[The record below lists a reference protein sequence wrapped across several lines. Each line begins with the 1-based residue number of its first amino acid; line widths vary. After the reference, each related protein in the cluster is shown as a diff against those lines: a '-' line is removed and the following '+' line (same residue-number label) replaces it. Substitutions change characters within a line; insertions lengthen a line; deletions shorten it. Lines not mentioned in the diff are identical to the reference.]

1 MKNYTRIALL
11 SLILCSFSVFATSN
25 NGKRQVKKTTKAV
38 QKAANQN
45 QTQAITPFF
54 FEDFASGLPAGW
66 QALDNAGNGVNW
78 AYTTTGIV
86 NQGNYPGFDSLSH
99 TNTSAANG
107 YMIYDSDA
115 SNGSV
120 GGEDADLITDAI
132 DCSAHSNVHL
142 SFNELLA
149 HFAESATV
157 SVSTDGST
165 WTQVFDAA
173 AGMNQNDVTPNPTAI
188 DIDITA
194 LAANQVTVY
203 IKFNFTGDYD
213 YYWMIDDITLYEQ
226 DGTDAFLTSIT
237 SPANSCTLLTSAEP
251 IEISIYNNGGTDIT
265 QFDISFIADNGAP
278 QLETVTTSILP
289 GATLSYLFS
298 ATADF
303 SAPGAHTI
311 QAFITVLGDTTQT
324 NDTITG
330 SFYTGPRS
338 IPGNPGYSNGFEM
351 SDDLSGFLIEDV
363 NNDSISWDLSN
374 ILPNSGDLCAR
385 ISAPVADDY
394 IFTTCFELIDTMVYD
409 ITYFYRATSTSTPTN
424 MRVVLTTDQNS
435 SAISQVI
442 SPAILVSNLAYLPG
456 TAQITVPT
464 TGTYY
469 FGFHA
474 YSSDS
479 LVGLRIDDIN
489 ITSAAGVGIN
499 TILAG
504 KTVVYPNPSTG
515 MIYLNSTVNSASF
528 DVEVINAL
536 GQTVFAKKFGQLS
549 AEMIDLSN
557 QAAGQYVV
565 KVINDKGVNTQIVN
579 LTK

>member
-11 SLILCSFSVFATSN
+11 SLILCSVTVFASSTK
-25 NGKRQVKKTTKAV
+25 GRRHIKQTTKTI
-38 QKAANQN
+38 QKVASQN

-54 FEDFASGLPAGW
+54 YEDFASGLPSGW

-78 AYTTTGIV
+78 SYTTTGIA
-86 NQGNYPGFDSLSH
+86 NQGSYPGYDSLST

-142 SFNELLA
+142 FFNELLA
-149 HFAESATV
+149 HYAEIPTV

-165 WTQVFDAA
+165 WTQVLDAS
-173 AGMNQNDVTPNPTAI
+173 AGLSQNDVTPNPTAI
-188 DIDITA
+188 DLDISA
-194 LAANQVTVY
+194 IAANQVTVY

-213 YYWMIDDITLYEQ
+213 YFWMIDDITLYEQ
-226 DGTDAFLTSIT
+226 EGTDAFLTSIT
-237 SPANSCTLLTSAEP
+237 SPSNSCSLLSATEA
-251 IEISIYNNGGTDIT
+251 IEVSIYNNGGTDIT

-278 QLETVTTSILP
+278 QLETVTTTILP

-324 NDTITG
+324 NDTINGT
-330 SFYTGPRS
+330 FFTGPH
-338 IPGNPGYSNGFEM
+338 PVPATPGYSNGFELT
-351 SDDLSGFLIEDV
+351 DDLSGFYVEDF
-363 NNDSISWDLSN
+363 NNDSVVWELSN
-374 ILPNSGDLCAR
+374 VLPHTGDLCAR
-385 ISAPVADDY
+385 ISAAVADDY
-394 IFTTCFELIDTMVYD
+394 IFTTCFELIDTAVYD
-409 ITYFYRATSTSTPTN
+409 LTYFYRATSTSTPTN
-424 MRVVLTTDQNS
+424 FRVVLTTDQNS
-435 SAISQVI
+435 SAVSQVL
-442 SPAILVSNLAYLPG
+442 SPATLVSNLAYLPG
-456 TAQITVPT
+456 TVQFTVPT

-469 FGFHA
+469 VGFHA
-474 YSSDS
+474 FNSDS
-479 LVGLRIDDIN
+479 LAGLRIDDIN
-489 ITSAAGVGIN
+489 ITGAAGVGIN
-499 TILAG
+499 NVLAG

-515 MIYLNSTVNSASF
+515 LIYLNSTVNSASF
-528 DVEVINAL
+528 NVEVINAL